1 MHSIQ
6 ALILEISADKNRP
19 QRKSLS
25 CGLFYC
31 ANLHAFTPKFS
42 FIRLTEAV
50 YTSRIIDKYTREWG
64 IIYG

>member
-25 CGLFYC
+25 CGLFYLC
-31 ANLHAFTPKFS
+31 QITRFYSKIFLY
-42 FIRLTEAV
+42 L
-50 YTSRIIDKYTREWG
+50 IDGGCLY
-64 IIYG
+64 

>member
-19 QRKSLS
+19 QRKYLS

-31 ANLHAFTPKFS
+31 VNLLAFTPKFS

-50 YTSRIIDKYTREWG
+50 YTSRIKDKYTREWG